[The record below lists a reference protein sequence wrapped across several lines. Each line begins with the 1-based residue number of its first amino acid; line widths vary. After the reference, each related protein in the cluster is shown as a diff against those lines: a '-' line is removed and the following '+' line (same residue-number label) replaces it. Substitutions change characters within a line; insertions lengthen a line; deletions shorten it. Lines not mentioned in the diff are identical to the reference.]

1 MDEINR
7 KYAEINELKAMLVN
21 TDYTLSKAMEGYAV
35 SDDVLQQRHDARVQI
50 NVLEIEIAE
59 MERVVSELEDEQEFV
74 LPTFSTEIGDGVVN
88 VYADET
94 PIGVVSTSKLQPTNK
109 RVTSVEEVTEEVITA
124 LNEKG
129 IVP

>member
-1 MDEINR
+1 MNEINK

-21 TDYTLSKAMEGYAV
+21 TDYTLSKAMEGYV
-35 SDDVLQQRHDARVQI
+35 VGDDVLQQRYDARVQI

-94 PIGVVSTSKLQPTNK
+94 LIGVVSTSKMQPTNK
-109 RVTSVEEVTEEVITA
+109 RVTSVEEVTEEVITI
-124 LNEKG
+124 LNDKG
-129 IVP
+129 IAP

>member
-59 MERVVSELEDEQEFV
+59 MERVVSELEDEQD
-74 LPTFSTEIGDGVVN
+74 LLMPTFSTEIGDGVVN

-94 PIGVVSTSKLQPTNK
+94 LIGVVSTSKLQPTNK

>member
-1 MDEINR
+1 MNEINK

-21 TDYTLSKAMEGYAV
+21 TDYTLSKAMEGYV
-35 SDDVLQQRHDARVQI
+35 VGDDVLQQRYDTRVQI

-94 PIGVVSTSKLQPTNK
+94 LIGVVSTSKMQPTNK
-109 RVTSVEEVTEEVITA
+109 RVTSVEEVTEEVITI
-124 LNEKG
+124 LNDKG
-129 IVP
+129 IAP